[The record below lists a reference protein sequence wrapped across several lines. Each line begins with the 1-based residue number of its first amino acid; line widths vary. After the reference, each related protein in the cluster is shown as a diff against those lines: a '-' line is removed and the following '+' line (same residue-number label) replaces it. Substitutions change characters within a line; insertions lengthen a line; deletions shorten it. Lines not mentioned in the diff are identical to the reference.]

1 MRVRVRVRV
10 GIWGT
15 GRLRL
20 RLRLSAGHLQVAR
33 RSALDGAQD
42 ARVER
47 LCFRPVEVK
56 PLLL

>member
-1 MRVRVRVRV
+1 MRV

-15 GRLRL
+15 GRIRL
-20 RLRLSAGHLQVAR
+20 RRRLCAGHLQVAR

>member
-1 MRVRVRVRV
+1 MRV

-15 GRLRL
+15 GRIRL
-20 RLRLSAGHLQVAR
+20 RRRLCAGHLQVAR

-47 LCFRPVEVK
+47 LRLRPIEVK